1 MSKIHKSHAPRHFE
15 KKILTLAVAALFLPH
30 SARALDLVQEPPIP
44 KASSTYVPPNVIISV
59 DDSGSMDYC
68 LTHSEAY
75 GGETA
80 MNSVAKRQK
89 KCWTGVDKNGK
100 NIFSDITNNKNPND
114 DGTWPVTSTRMNVL
128 KYALEQVFGA
138 EGEIGENKIRM
149 AWQAMNAKGNE
160 TDEKSVNS
168 SSMKINSMRPID
180 AANGGG
186 THREN
191 FLSFVSNLKS
201 DGGTPT
207 HSMFYQADEYMRRD
221 LSSKGPW
228 STDPG
233 GTGAKSTEYLGC
245 RRNYHIMMT
254 DGRWNERSSTHAA
267 GKQDGKDWG
276 TYGTGERQ
284 RKAYSTTSNQT
295 LVYRDETNST
305 LADWAFKSWIDPL
318 QTSGLKDTDQ
328 LKPAQEYQAAPAT
341 ELFSKDGTITET
353 INITGSGEKN
363 KCENQGGTWKNNK
376 CTKTSTVTKSVDLQ
390 KYWNPKY
397 NPATWPHMVTYT
409 IGFSDAAIT
418 WDGAPEIIAP
428 SVMGK
433 VSDIDEGGYF
443 GWDNGFID
451 LVTGWEFWPTLSTS
465 TVDKNALDLWHAAIN
480 GRGRF
485 YPVNTGEDLE
495 KAFRAIIG
503 KINEENAPLPPA
515 VNVGGA
521 ASGYSVAENNAGIFV
536 AGYSPEDAWR
546 GWVQSAAAV
555 TPQEVACGVHDD
567 EFIELEEGEETA
579 PEGEGTPPEPET
591 CIRFPSPINGWED
604 KTTAQRLDELSN
616 EAVKTSAGRLIFSW
630 NDATAAGTQF
640 LWNTENTT
648 YMSAAQKAL
657 LGKSTG
663 DTGLTVENKAENVLN
678 YIRGDQSLEG
688 GTSADKPYRK
698 RISRQGDIV
707 NSEIW
712 YTGSPISNFGL
723 SGYASFAKANVNRT
737 PMLYVGGNDGMLHG
751 FSAADGTEK
760 IAYVPRG
767 AFANLKH
774 LTHPDFN
781 YDHKYYVDG
790 SPMTGDIK
798 IGNNASDWRTVLVGT
813 MGAGGKGY
821 FVLDVTDPSATGF
834 NANAASTLVMLDKTR
849 ANNETVSDELADIG
863 NITAQPARNPSN
875 LQQTTQ
881 IAHLNNGR
889 WAVILGNGYN
899 SENKR
904 PVLLIQYLDGDKSLQ
919 RIQATNHTKGEGHAI
934 DNGLSAPTLVDLDG
948 NGTPDIVYAG
958 DNLGNM
964 WKFDLLDSDP
974 TKWGVAFGI
983 NTPLFTARG
992 PETLNGDRN
1001 QIQPI
1006 TAAPIVRANNRNM
1019 VVQVDGG
1026 DTKTKSIGGLVV
1038 AFGTGRNLTENDRAT
1053 DVQQNVQT
1061 LYSITDTTSYTREGG
1076 KLKIHAGD
1084 VGCTITSAA
1093 TCVLP
1098 PTAIGTLAA
1107 DGKPLAQRKFES
1119 LEGDEDH
1126 RTLKVVDELNK
1137 STWKD
1142 YKGWYVDFPDTGE
1155 RLLKPMQFYAGTNI
1169 LAVYSE
1175 LPDGT
1180 RSAENQGVNESCS
1193 PTTVLAA
1200 EGVQMRSFINI
1211 MDGTAPAF
1219 QIVDY
1224 NLDGLFDALDK
1235 KVIGKKVPK
1244 GSPLL
1249 MANLAGGLDKTG
1261 GGDEALAPIPEQS
1274 MRPNWRQLQ

>member
-1 MSKIHKSHAPRHFE
+1 MSKIHKNNIPRHFE
-15 KKILTLAVAALFLPH
+15 KKILALAVATLFLPH
-30 SARALDLVQEPPIP
+30 SAQALNLVQEPPIP
-44 KASSTYVPPNVIISV
+44 KASSTYVPPNIIISV
-59 DDSGSMDYC
+59 DDSGSMDFC
-68 LTHSEAY
+68 LNKESSSECATDSR
-75 GGETA
+75 GRDI
-80 MNSVAKRQK
+80 N
-89 KCWTGVDKNGK
+89 VDKTITQPINGV
-100 NIFSDITNNKNPND
+100 
-114 DGTWPVTSTRMNVL
+114 WPVYATRMNVL
-128 KYALEQVFGA
+128 KHSLKQVFNDEELIETG
-138 EGEIGENKIRM
+138 KIRL
-149 AWQAMNAKGNE
+149 AWQVMHANGAVSD
-160 TDEKSVNS
+160 DEKSVDS
-168 SSMKINSMRPID
+168 DTMKINSMRPID
-180 AANGGG
+180 AEITTSSGGRNPTITTT
-186 THREN
+186 THRAN
-191 FLSFVSNLKS
+191 FLEFVNNLSSNS
-201 DGGTPT
+201 GTPSHT
-207 HSMFYQADEYMRRD
+207 MFSQADAYMRRD
-221 LSSKGPW
+221 LSPNGPW

-233 GTGAKSTEYLGC
+233 GTGTKSTEYLGC

-254 DGRWNERSSTHAA
+254 DGRWNGTGTS
-267 GKQDGKDWG
+267 GQQDGVNWNAN
-276 TYGTGERQ
+276 GTGERQ
-284 RKAYSTTSNQT
+284 RKAYSTTSDQT
-295 LVYRDETNST
+295 HIYRDTHSDT
-305 LADWAFKSWIDPL
+305 LADWAFKSWMEPL
-318 QTSGLKDTDQ
+318 QTSGLQHTDQ
-328 LKPAQEYQAAPAT
+328 LKPAQEYQDAPAT
-341 ELFSKDGTITET
+341 EKFSRTRITPAYET
-353 INITGSGEKN
+353 CTGWFFN
-363 KCENQGGTWKNNK
+363 RK
-376 CTKTSTVTKSVDLQ
+376 CTTTPASSETKTIELE

-409 IGFSDAAIT
+409 IGFSDSAVT
-418 WDGAPEIIAP
+418 WPGNTAIIAP
-428 SVMGK
+428 SLMGV
-433 VSDIDEGGYF
+433 VSETDKGGYF
-443 GWDNGFID
+443 GYDNGFLD
-451 LVTGWEFWPTLSTS
+451 LVTGFETWPAMNAEN
-465 TVDKNALDLWHAAIN
+465 VRALDLWHAAIN

-485 YPVNTGEDLE
+485 YPVTKGEDLE
-495 KAFRAIIG
+495 KAFRSIIG

-555 TPQEVACGVHDD
+555 TPEEVTCGVHED
-567 EFIELEEGEETA
+567 EFIEREEGEEVA
-579 PEGEGTPPEPET
+579 PQEEGTGAAPGT
-591 CIRFPSPINGWED
+591 CVRFPSPVDGWED
-604 KTTAQRLDELSN
+604 KTTAERLDALSN
-616 EAVKTSAGRLIFSW
+616 DAVKTSAGRLILSW
-630 NDATAAGTQF
+630 NDESAAGAQF
-640 LWNTENTT
+640 LWDTDNTT

-657 LGKSTG
+657 LGKSSG
-663 DTGLTVENKAENVLN
+663 DTGLTVENRAENILN
-678 YIRGDQSLEG
+678 YIRGDHSLES
-688 GTSADKPYRK
+688 GTNVSTDKPYRK

-712 YTGSPISNFGL
+712 YTGGPISNFGL
-723 SGYASFAKANVNRT
+723 SGYTSFAKANVNRT

-751 FSAADGTEK
+751 FSALDGTEK

-767 AFANLKH
+767 AFANLKY

-798 IGNNASDWRTVLVGT
+798 VGSSATDWRTVLVGT

-834 NANAASTLVMLDKTR
+834 NASAASTLVMLDKTR
-849 ANNETVSDELADIG
+849 ANNETISGDLADLG

-889 WAVILGNGYN
+889 WAAILGNGYN
-899 SENKR
+899 SENQR

-919 RIQATNHTKGEGHAI
+919 RIQATNHTKGTGHAA

-974 TKWGVAFGI
+974 TQWNVAFGI

-992 PETLNGDRN
+992 PVALNGERN
-1001 QIQPI
+1001 QVQPI

-1019 VVQVDGG
+1019 TVQVDGG
-1026 DTKTKSIGGLVV
+1026 GTKTRAIGGLVV
-1038 AFGTGRNLTENDRAT
+1038 AFGTGRNLTANDRAT

-1061 LYSITDTTSYTREGG
+1061 LYSIIDTTSYTRENGQ
-1076 KLKIHAGD
+1076 LKIHAGTA
-1084 VGCTITSAA
+1084 GCTTTSATA
-1093 TCVLP
+1093 CVLP
-1098 PTAIGTLAA
+1098 PAAVGTLAE
-1107 DGKPLAQRKFES
+1107 DGAPLAKRKLQY
-1119 LEGDEDH
+1119 LENDDSH
-1126 RTLKVVDELNK
+1126 RTLTVVDELNK
-1137 STWKD
+1137 NTWKN

-1193 PTTVLAA
+1193 PTTVVAA
-1200 EGVQMRSFINI
+1200 KGVQMRSFINI

-1224 NLDGLFDALDK
+1224 NGDGIFNTLDNN
-1235 KVIGKKVPK
+1235 VIGKKVPQ

-1249 MANLAGGLDKTG
+1249 MANLQGGLDKTG
-1261 GGDEALAPIPEQS
+1261 GGSEALAPIPEQS

>member
-1 MSKIHKSHAPRHFE
+1 MSKIHKNNIPRHFE
-15 KKILTLAVAALFLPH
+15 KKILGLAAATLFLPH
-30 SARALDLVQEPPIP
+30 SAQALNLVQEPPIP
-44 KASSTYVPPNVIISV
+44 KASSTYVPPNIIISV
-59 DDSGSMDYC
+59 DDSGSMNYRLDQENA
-68 LTHSEAY
+68 TGATDE
-75 GGETA
+75 
-80 MNSVAKRQK
+80 K
-89 KCWTGVDKNGK
+89 KPVNGV
-100 NIFSDITNNKNPND
+100 
-114 DGTWPVTSTRMNVL
+114 WPSTSRRMNVL
-128 KYALEQVFGA
+128 KHSLQQVFKDDDLIATG
-138 EGEIGENKIRM
+138 KIRL
-149 AWQAMNAKGNE
+149 AWQVMHANGDV
-160 TDEKSVNS
+160 TSDEKNVNS
-168 SSMKINSMRPID
+168 ATMKINSMRPID
-180 AANGGG
+180 AEITTSSGGRNPTITTT
-186 THREN
+186 THRAN
-191 FLSFVSNLKS
+191 FLKFVDNLSSNS
-201 DGGTPT
+201 GTPSHT
-207 HSMFYQADEYMRRD
+207 MFSQADAYMRRD
-221 LSSKGPW
+221 LSPNGPW

-233 GTGAKSTEYLGC
+233 GTGTKSTEYLGC

-254 DGRWNERSSTHAA
+254 DGRWTGTATGNQ
-267 GKQDGKDWG
+267 QDGKDWEA
-276 TYGTGERQ
+276 YGTGERQ
-284 RKAYSTTSNQT
+284 RKAYSTSSDQT
-295 LVYRDETNST
+295 QIYRDDEEST
-305 LADWAFKSWIDPL
+305 LADWAFKSWMEPL
-318 QTSGLKDTDQ
+318 QTSGLQHTDQ
-328 LKPAQEYQAAPAT
+328 LKPAQEYQDAP
-341 ELFSKDGTITET
+341 GTET
-353 INITGSGEKN
+353 FTQTRVVTPAYETCNSYSQVCVRWRNNGNCREY
-363 KCENQGGTWKNNK
+363 ENQCTGGWTSHPEKSE
-376 CTKTSTVTKSVDLQ
+376 TKTVDLE

-409 IGFSDAAIT
+409 IGFSDSATTWPGASNIQIPTLAAAT
-418 WDGAPEIIAP
+418 
-428 SVMGK
+428 
-433 VSDIDEGGYF
+433 SDTDKGGYV
-443 GWDNGFID
+443 GYDKGFID
-451 LVTGWEFWPTLSTS
+451 LVTGWETWPKMNRSNTGNEAAGKEVRS
-465 TVDKNALDLWHAAIN
+465 LDLWHAAIN

-485 YPVNTGEDLE
+485 YPVTKGEDLE
-495 KAFRAIIG
+495 KAFRSIIG

-515 VNVGGA
+515 VNVGSA

-555 TPQEVACGVHDD
+555 TPEEVTCGVHED
-567 EFIELEEGEETA
+567 EFIEREEGQEVA
-579 PEGEGTPPEPET
+579 PDEEGTGAAPGT
-591 CIRFPSPINGWED
+591 CVRFPSPVDGWED
-604 KTTAQRLDELSN
+604 KTTAERLDALSN
-616 EAVKTSAGRLIFSW
+616 DAVKTSAGRLILSW
-630 NDATAAGTQF
+630 NDENAAGAQF
-640 LWNTENTT
+640 LWDTDNTT

-657 LGKSTG
+657 LGKSSG
-663 DTGLTVENKAENVLN
+663 DTGLTVENRAENILN
-678 YIRGDQSLEG
+678 YIRGDHSLES
-688 GTSADKPYRK
+688 GTNVSTDKPYRK

-712 YTGSPISNFGL
+712 YTGGPISNFGL
-723 SGYASFAKANVNRT
+723 SGYTSFAKANVNRT

-751 FSAADGTEK
+751 FSALDGTEK

-798 IGNNASDWRTVLVGT
+798 VGSSATDWRTVLVGT

-821 FVLDVTDPSATGF
+821 FVLDVTDPSAAGF
-834 NANAASTLVMLDKTR
+834 NASAASTLVMLDKTR
-849 ANNETVSDELADIG
+849 ANNETISGDLADLG

-889 WAVILGNGYN
+889 WAAILGNGYN
-899 SENKR
+899 SENQR

-919 RIQATNHTKGEGHAI
+919 RIQATNHTKGTGHAA

-958 DNLGNM
+958 DNLGNI

-974 TKWGVAFGI
+974 TKWNVAFGI

-992 PETLNGDRN
+992 PVALNGERN
-1001 QIQPI
+1001 QVQPI

-1019 VVQVDGG
+1019 TVQVDGG
-1026 DTKTKSIGGLVV
+1026 GTKTRAIGGLVV
-1038 AFGTGRNLTENDRAT
+1038 AFGTGRNLTANDRAT

-1061 LYSITDTTSYTREGG
+1061 LYSIIDTTSYTRENGQ
-1076 KLKIHAGD
+1076 LKIHAGTA
-1084 VGCTITSAA
+1084 GCTTTSATA
-1093 TCVLP
+1093 CVLP
-1098 PTAIGTLAA
+1098 PAAIGTLAE
-1107 DGKPLAQRKFES
+1107 DGAPLAKRKLQY
-1119 LEGDEDH
+1119 LENDDSH
-1126 RTLKVVDELNK
+1126 RTLTVVDELNK
-1137 STWKD
+1137 TTWKN

-1193 PTTVLAA
+1193 PATVLAA

-1224 NLDGLFDALDK
+1224 NGDGIFNALDK
-1235 KVIGKKVPK
+1235 NVIGKKVPK

-1249 MANLAGGLDKTG
+1249 MANLQGGLDKTG
-1261 GGDEALAPIPEQS
+1261 GGSEALAPIPEQS